1 MGILGF
7 RQVDQKATAKKVR
20 KFFDDDFMLCVRK
33 MNRRPQDLKSPQYDP
48 QPKRSTIGN
57 SIEEAIIEHID
68 LEEVYRAVAVAI
80 RNCSRRSNLI
90 LVGRYLDG
98 IPDSIMQERL
108 GLEHT
113 HYGESK
119 NWALNEFADRVQ
131 AQLPSLDLHVYK

>member
-1 MGILGF
+1 
-7 RQVDQKATAKKVR
+7 
-20 KFFDDDFMLCVRK
+20 MLCVRRL
-33 MNRRPQDLKSPQYDP
+33 NRRPQDLKSPQYDP
-48 QPKRSTIGN
+48 QPKGSTIGN
-57 SIEEAIIEHID
+57 SSEEAIIEHIA

-113 HYGESK
+113 HI
-119 NWALNEFADRVQ
+119 N
-131 AQLPSLDLHVYK
+131 PSLSFLI